1 MQQIHIVEEGVADF
15 AWLVE
20 RLANNVGFSE
30 LDLSDSNIGSDGIIA
45 ISQAL
50 EVNQTLEKIDLSNS
64 KFTSL
69 AVIALA
75 DMICVNTTLRELRIA
90 SADMNFVDRNAE
102 IALAEALDKNMRS
115 CRIRASES
123 ITRNNARYHRQ
134 SSVASG
140 RLAHISRQSIGRAF
154 STASSS
160 LTQEEIDSIINEV
173 TYEQKK
179 GLAARIAEL
188 TEEQVEVI
196 VEIIRSNVQDVPDD
210 EFEIDIE
217 NLDNST
223 LWKLFEYVDSVK
235 VEAPEWDSDEFES
248 LQDETLEHSS
258 LDVGWLVGQLSENAG
273 IVSLQLNDAM
283 LTADDIL
290 SVCRALAGNTV
301 LEILN
306 LEGNEITDESLT
318 GIADLISKNK
328 TLKELRIS
336 TPKTDLSTAT
346 NRLLAKA
353 IAGNYSLK
361 SFSLPLMD
369 LESELIISK
378 SLERNN
384 STDMMKVPFTE
395 PVVSSNVKNL
405 AWKFETAELSDSS
418 ERRKTKVSVIK
429 TESGAKLVE
438 TKLFDSNHRGN
449 LPIGKRGTPQVQ
461 KTVWKK
467 ESKKMP
473 SVPSLDDLV
482 RTANDSREN
491 TDVIEAGNGSTSD
504 FPHLLLTLFFCS
516 ASDPVESQSEQ
527 FNILTAPPNSESLI
541 SSQAIEP
548 LHFANVSTAESPK
561 TGVQLPPDTFGT
573 LASSD
578 DIHELWDDDHAGDHL
593 LPVEKGVWI
602 KIVDL
607 VHSVQNVVREYSNA
621 RFFLLLLAG
630 SISAM
635 LLPYQLLLFVPV
647 VALLSLYP
655 NK

>member
-102 IALAEALDKNMRS
+102 IALAEALDKNM
-115 CRIRASES
+115 
-123 ITRNNARYHRQ
+123 
-134 SSVASG
+134 
-140 RLAHISRQSIGRAF
+140 
-154 STASSS
+154 SS

-346 NRLLAKA
+346 N
-353 IAGNYSLK
+353 SLK